1 MGKKGKWFSAV
12 KKVFTSSD
20 PDGKEAKAEKAGK
33 SKSRRR
39 WPFGKSRHSDP
50 STSTVSGIA
59 PVAPLP
65 PPLPTQLTQPH
76 SQEIKD
82 VKPVETGSEQNN
94 HAYSVALASAV
105 AAEAAAVAAQAA
117 AEVVRLTA
125 VTTAAPKISVNS
137 REELAAIKIQTA
149 FRGYLARR
157 ALRALR
163 GLVRLKSLVDGNAV
177 KRQTSHTLHCTQ
189 TMTRVQTQIY
199 SRRVKL
205 EEENQA
211 LQRQLQLK
219 HQRELEKMKIDEDW
233 DQSHQSKEQIEA
245 SLIMKQEAALRRE
258 RALAYAFSHQ
268 WRNSGRTITPTFTE
282 PGNPNWG
289 WSWMERWMSAR
300 PWESRLSASAARPW
314 ESRLSASDKDPKEH
328 SLTKNPST
336 SAVRTSVPR
345 AISIQ
350 RPATPNKSSRPP
362 SRQSPSTPPS
372 KAPSTSGK
380 TRPASPR
387 GSWLYKEDDLRSIT
401 SIRSERP
408 RRQSTGGGSVR
419 DDASLTSTPPLP
431 SYMQSTESARAKSRY
446 RSLLSEKL
454 EVSERAPL
462 VHSVVKK
469 RLSFPVIDK
478 PIGAA
483 TDKPKERV
491 RRHSDPPKVDPATLK
506 DPAAA

>member
-12 KKVFTSSD
+12 KKVFSSSD
-20 PDGKEAKAEKAGK
+20 PNGKEAKAEKSDK

-125 VTTAAPKISVNS
+125 VTTAAPKIPVNS

-205 EEENQA
+205 EEEKQA

-233 DQSHQSKEQIEA
+233 DHSHQSKEQIEA

-268 WRNSGRTITPTFTE
+268 WRNSDRTITPTFTE

-289 WSWMERWMSAR
+289 WSWMERWMTAR
-300 PWESRLSASAARPW
+300 PWESRLA
-314 ESRLSASDKDPKEH
+314 ASDKDPKES
-328 SLTKNPST
+328 SLTKNLSAG
-336 SAVRTSVPR
+336 AVRTFVPR
-345 AISIQ
+345 AMSIQ

-446 RSLLSEKL
+446 RSLLTEKL

-478 PIGAA
+478 QSSAP
-483 TDKPKERV
+483 TDKPKERA

-506 DPAAA
+506 DAPVA

>member
-12 KKVFTSSD
+12 RKVFSSSD
-20 PDGKEAKAEKAGK
+20 PDGKEVKAEKSDK
-33 SKSRRR
+33 TKSRRK
-39 WPFGKSRHSDP
+39 WPFGKSKHSDP
-50 STSTVSGIA
+50 STSTVSGTV
-59 PVAPLP
+59 PVTPTLP
-65 PPLPTQLTQPH
+65 PPSTQPTQPH
-76 SQEIKD
+76 SHEIKD
-82 VKPVETGSEQNN
+82 VRPVETDSEQNK

-125 VTTAAPKISVNS
+125 VTPSTSKMPVSS

-177 KRQTSHTLHCTQ
+177 KRQTAHTWHCTQ

-199 SRRVKL
+199 SRRVKM
-205 EEENQA
+205 EEDKQA

-219 HQRELEKMKIDEDW
+219 QQRELEKMKIDEDW
-233 DQSHQSKEQIEA
+233 DLTHQSKEQIEA
-245 SLIMKQEAALRRE
+245 NLQMKQEAALRRE

-268 WRNSGRTITPTFTE
+268 WRKSGRTVTPTFTD

-289 WSWMERWMSAR
+289 WSWMERWMTAR
-300 PWESRLSASAARPW
+300 PWENRVTP
-314 ESRLSASDKDPKEH
+314 EKDSKEH
-328 SLTKNPST
+328 VLIKTPST
-336 SAVRTSVPR
+336 NAVRTSVPR

-350 RPATPNKSSRPP
+350 RPSTPNKSSRPP

-408 RRQSTGGGSVR
+408 RRQSTGGASVR

-446 RSLLSEKL
+446 RSVLADKL

-469 RLSFPVIDK
+469 RLSFPIIDK
-478 PIGAA
+478 P
-483 TDKPKERV
+483 TVVPTEKPKERA
-491 RRHSDPPKVDPATLK
+491 RRHSDPPKVDPAALK
-506 DPAAA
+506 DVPVA

>member
-12 KKVFTSSD
+12 KKVFSSSD
-20 PDGKEAKAEKAGK
+20 PDGKKTKSEKADK

-65 PPLPTQLTQPH
+65 LPPPPTQLTQPH

-82 VKPVETGSEQNN
+82 AKPVETGSEQNN

-125 VTTAAPKISVNS
+125 VTTAAPKIPVNS

-205 EEENQA
+205 EEEKQA

-233 DQSHQSKEQIEA
+233 DHSHQSKEQIEA

-289 WSWMERWMSAR
+289 WSWMERWMTAR
-300 PWESRLSASAARPW
+300 PWESRLA
-314 ESRLSASDKDPKEH
+314 ASDKDPPKEL

-372 KAPSTSGK
+372 KGPSTSGK

-387 GSWLYKEDDLRSIT
+387 GNWLYKEDDLRSIT

-408 RRQSTGGGSVR
+408 RWQSTGGGSVR

-446 RSLLSEKL
+446 RSLLTEKL
-454 EVSERAPL
+454 EFSERAPL
-462 VHSVVKK
+462 VHSAVKK

-478 PIGAA
+478 PSGAA
-483 TDKPKERV
+483 TDKLKERV

>member
-12 KKVFTSSD
+12 KKVFSSSD
-20 PDGKEAKAEKAGK
+20 PDGKEAKAEKADK
-33 SKSRRR
+33 SKSRRI
-39 WPFGKSRHSDP
+39 WPFGKSKHSDT
-50 STSTVSGIA
+50 STSTVSGTA

-65 PPLPTQLTQPH
+65 PPPSTQPTQPH

-82 VKPVETGSEQNN
+82 VNPVETESEQNK

-125 VTTAAPKISVNS
+125 VTMATPKTPVIS

-177 KRQTSHTLHCTQ
+177 KRQTAHTLHCTQ

-199 SRRVKL
+199 SRRVKMD
-205 EEENQA
+205 EEKQA

-233 DQSHQSKEQIEA
+233 DHSHQSKEQVEA
-245 SLIMKQEAALRRE
+245 SLLMKQEAALRRE

-289 WSWMERWMSAR
+289 WSWMERWMTAR
-300 PWESRLSASAARPW
+300 PWESQVAS
-314 ESRLSASDKDPKEH
+314 EKDPKDCA
-328 SLTKNPST
+328 LTKNSST
-336 SAVRTSVPR
+336 SAVRTTVPR
-345 AISIQ
+345 AISIH

-362 SRQSPSTPPS
+362 SRQSPSTPAS
-372 KAPSTSGK
+372 KGPSTSGK

-431 SYMQSTESARAKSRY
+431 SYMQSTESARAKSRF
-446 RSLLSEKL
+446 RSLLTEKL
-454 EVSERAPL
+454 EVPERAPL
-462 VHSVVKK
+462 VHSAVKK

-478 PIGAA
+478 SSVVP
-483 TDKPKERV
+483 TDKPKERA
-491 RRHSDPPKVDPATLK
+491 RRHSDPPKVDPTTLK
-506 DPAAA
+506 DVPVA

>member
-12 KKVFTSSD
+12 KRVFSSSD
-20 PDGKEAKAEKAGK
+20 PEGKEANAEKAEK
-33 SKSRRR
+33 SKSRRK
-39 WPFGKSRHSDP
+39 WPFGKSKHSDP
-50 STSTVSGIA
+50 STSAVPGTA
-59 PVAPLP
+59 PVAPS
-65 PPLPTQLTQPH
+65 PPLPSTQPTRPQ
-76 SQEIKD
+76 SEEIKD
-82 VKPVETGSEQNN
+82 VKPVETDSEQNK

-125 VTTAAPKISVNS
+125 VTTATPKLPVSS
-137 REELAAIKIQTA
+137 KEELAAIKIQTV

-163 GLVRLKSLVDGNAV
+163 GLVRLKSLVDGSAV
-177 KRQTSHTLHCTQ
+177 KRQTAHTLHCTQ

-199 SRRVKL
+199 SRRVKM
-205 EEENQA
+205 EEEKQA

-219 HQRELEKMKIDEDW
+219 QQRELEKMKLDEDW
-233 DQSHQSKEQIEA
+233 DLSHQSKEQVEA
-245 SLIMKQEAALRRE
+245 SLMMKQEAALRRE

-268 WRNSGRTITPTFTE
+268 WRNSGRTITPTFTDT
-282 PGNPNWG
+282 GNPNWG
-289 WSWMERWMSAR
+289 WSWMERWMTAR
-300 PWESRLSASAARPW
+300 PWENRV
-314 ESRLSASDKDPKEH
+314 ASDKDHKERA
-328 SLTKNPST
+328 LTKNPST
-336 SAVRTSVPR
+336 SAVRMSVPR

-387 GSWLYKEDDLRSIT
+387 GSWLYKEDDMRSIT

-408 RRQSTGGGSVR
+408 RRQSTGGASIR

-454 EVSERAPL
+454 EVPERAPL
-462 VHSVVKK
+462 VHSAVKK
-469 RLSFPVIDK
+469 RLSFPVVDK
-478 PIGAA
+478 PSIVP
-483 TDKPKERV
+483 TVKPKERA
-491 RRHSDPPKVDPATLK
+491 RRHSDPPKVDPASLK
-506 DPAAA
+506 DVPVA